1 MNIQVILLTQSV
13 FLLSLGS
20 PVPSPSPLLP
30 SLTSIMGPL
39 VALMQTTAVGGG
51 GAAAGGAAGG
61 AAAGGAAA
69 GGAAAGAGGAAIAPI
84 VAGTVGTAAA
94 PAMMAA
100 LGTLLPGIGLG
111 LLKGIFLG
119 NYTHSVP
126 FKVYIFFSA
135 ELFKSPPKSPK
146 AKGHGHHQAYGYQQQ
161 QPQYGYK
168 RIYSE
173 Y

>member
-20 PVPSPSPLLP
+20 PVPSHAPLLP

-39 VALMQTTAVGGG
+39 VALMQTTAIGGG
-51 GAAAGGAAGG
+51 SAAAGGGAAAGG

-69 GGAAAGAGGAAIAPI
+69 GGAGAGGAAIAPI

-119 NYTHSVP
+119 NYTHSVL

-135 ELFKSPPKSPK
+135 ELFKSPAKSPK
-146 AKGHGHHQAYGYQQQ
+146 AKGNGHHQAYGYQQQ

-168 RIYSE
+168 KIYSE

>member
-61 AAAGGAAA
+61 AAAG
-69 GGAAAGAGGAAIAPI
+69 AGGAAIAPI

-119 NYTHSVP
+119 NYTHSVL

-135 ELFKSPPKSPK
+135 E
-146 AKGHGHHQAYGYQQQ
+146 HQ

-168 RIYSE
+168 RKYKYKDSFK
-173 Y
+173 YPTYLYFV

>member
-13 FLLSLGS
+13 FLLYLGS

-69 GGAAAGAGGAAIAPI
+69 GGAAAGGAGAGGAAIAPI

-119 NYTHSVP
+119 N
-126 FKVYIFFSA
+126 
-135 ELFKSPPKSPK
+135 
-146 AKGHGHHQAYGYQQQ
+146 
-161 QPQYGYK
+161 
-168 RIYSE
+168 
-173 Y
+173 

>member
-20 PVPSPSPLLP
+20 PVPSPLLP

-61 AAAGGAAA
+61 AAAVGSASGGAV
-69 GGAAAGAGGAAIAPI
+69 AGGAAIAPI

-119 NYTHSVP
+119 NYTHSVL

-135 ELFKSPPKSPK
+135 ELFKSPPKSGK
-146 AKGHGHHQAYGYQQQ
+146 TKGYGHQQTYGYQHHR
-161 QPQYGYK
+161 PSTTVW
-168 RIYSE
+168 I
-173 Y
+173 